1 MGIQKYFQQPAVLF
15 FTIVFISFLVRLV
28 GINQMGRTWDEYAY
42 VGVGDTFVHLL
53 AKGDFGN
60 EQWYAFPDH
69 PPLSR
74 YLYGLSGQLS
84 VVERD
89 EVGAATFSY
98 DWTAPRVL
106 SAFLGAASSGFVF
119 LVGMQLFKKKTT
131 AVIGASIFALLPL
144 GIGYTQL
151 ITLESLNLLLCT
163 AVVWSF
169 LRYLDAPTL
178 KRAVLVG
185 VLLGLTLATKYTNVV
200 FVVLLLAIWVG
211 EAVQKWRRTHTFVL
225 PPQSAYCIPFVA
237 AATVYILWPALWL
250 HPQQTVAN
258 ILNWAA
264 ARTTP
269 PEEFYFGVYQKVP
282 WHYYLGQLAVTTPPV
297 VLGLFVSA
305 CYLIWMKGQRRQAVI
320 LTLWLL
326 TPLLLSFYPLKQ
338 NGIRYVIMLYAP
350 LALFAG
356 YAADQARMWL
366 RTQQRDFEW
375 YWLGGLLV
383 VLLLPLYTTFPYY
396 LDYYNVFTGGAVR
409 VYEHKLFE
417 LGFWGQGQREALI
430 ELANY
435 VRPGSTVGM
444 AVVPDY
450 VAPNIPQLQTGI
462 YSSDREFDFVVTNAF
477 KEFRSEIRSELQA
490 RGYVPIHYVT
500 AAGAPIVTIYARSE
514 SGNE

>member
-1 MGIQKYFQQPAVLF
+1 
-15 FTIVFISFLVRLV
+15 
-28 GINQMGRTWDEYAY
+28 
-42 VGVGDTFVHLL
+42 
-53 AKGDFGN
+53 
-60 EQWYAFPDH
+60 
-69 PPLSR
+69 
-74 YLYGLSGQLS
+74 
-84 VVERD
+84 
-89 EVGAATFSY
+89 
-98 DWTAPRVL
+98 
-106 SAFLGAASSGFVF
+106 
-119 LVGMQLFKKKTT
+119 
-131 AVIGASIFALLPL
+131 
-144 GIGYTQL
+144 
-151 ITLESLNLLLCT
+151 
-163 AVVWSF
+163 
-169 LRYLDAPTL
+169 
-178 KRAVLVG
+178 
-185 VLLGLTLATKYTNVV
+185 
-200 FVVLLLAIWVG
+200 
-211 EAVQKWRRTHTFVL
+211 
-225 PPQSAYCIPFVA
+225 
-237 AATVYILWPALWL
+237 
-250 HPQQTVAN
+250 
-258 ILNWAA
+258 
-264 ARTTP
+264 
-269 PEEFYFGVYQKVP
+269 
-282 WHYYLGQLAVTTPPV
+282 
-297 VLGLFVSA
+297 
-305 CYLIWMKGQRRQAVI
+305 
-320 LTLWLL
+320 
-326 TPLLLSFYPLKQ
+326 
-338 NGIRYVIMLYAP
+338 MLYAP